1 MNQFFK
7 LYKFLFEDE
16 EYKRLS
22 IESKVVYSIMIDRN
36 ELSTQ
41 NNLIDDKGQVYIFM
55 TANDIQDK
63 INCSKQTAHNILKE
77 LEVKNLIYKVR
88 QGLGKPNKVYV
99 QNLDI
104 KKSKNHTS
112 KGLKNRLQEVQN
124 LDPNKTNI
132 NKTEYNKTEYNKTDI
147 NNKSGALAPDKEIVF
162 QIPLKD
168 SSYYNLNKQDV
179 DTYKSLYPNINI
191 EQEIKNIIGWNIA
204 NPSKRKTKKGI
215 KKHINTWLSSSN
227 QNKGGVKDDRNASK
241 QIERDREINKLISRK
256 VTRV

>member
-1 MNQFFK
+1 MEKFFK

-16 EYKRLS
+16 EYKSLS

-36 ELSTQ
+36 ELSVK

-55 TANDIQDK
+55 K
-63 INCSKQTAHNILKE
+63 IEEI
-77 LEVKNLIYKVR
+77 KNLINCGAQKAVKILSELELVGLIKKEKV
-88 QGLGKPNKVYV
+88 GFNKPNKIYLKS
-99 QNLDI
+99 QHWNSENHNTGIMKI
-104 KKSKNHTS
+104 KNMELRKSQS
-112 KGLKNRLQEVQN
+112 I
-124 LDPNKTNI
+124 KTNI
-132 NKTEYNKTEYNKTDI
+132 NKTKYNKTDI
-147 NNKSGALAPDKEIVF
+147 NNKSGALAPDKETVF

-168 SSYYNLNKQDV
+168 GSYYNLNKQDV
-179 DTYKSLYPNINI
+179 DTYKSLYPNIDI
-191 EQEIKNIIGWNIA
+191 EQEIRNIIGWNIA
-204 NPSKRKTKKGI
+204 NPSKRKTKVGI